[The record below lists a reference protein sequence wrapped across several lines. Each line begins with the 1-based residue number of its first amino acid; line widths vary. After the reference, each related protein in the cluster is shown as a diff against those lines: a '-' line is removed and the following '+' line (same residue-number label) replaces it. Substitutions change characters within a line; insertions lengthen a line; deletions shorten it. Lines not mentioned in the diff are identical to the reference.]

1 MKFEIQNRWSSAVQF
16 ECELSAEI
24 ETQSFGLRLG
34 FAIKTAVK
42 NRAILRDTDLSG
54 AILRDT
60 DLSGADLSG
69 AILSDTDLRGAILR
83 GAILRDTDLSGAI
96 LSDTDLSGADLSD
109 IKSDLIAEILKLPNE
124 LEFLRA
130 ALVEGRVDGSTY
142 SGECAC
148 LAGTL
153 ANAKGIA
160 QYSGEEIAANGTP
173 FKADA
178 YSPRER
184 WFLAIK
190 KGDTP
195 ETNPAAKLALEW
207 VDEAIAIRDHIR
219 AVAP

>member
-42 NRAILRDTDLSG
+42 NR

-130 ALVEGRVDGSTY
+130 ALIEGRVDGSTY
-142 SGECAC
+142 SGACAC

-160 QYSGEEIAANGTP
+160 QYNGEEIAANGTP